1 MSGAGVVPSCIE
13 PRVLHSLY
21 RRDDSTTMW
30 IAEHWRLVRISPE
43 VRWYERWVV
52 VVDVPTAADFD
63 SACISSL
70 NMAWQIAYDLLYQ
83 QELAGIATW
92 EDDRTEVDEYW
103 QSAQPHLKNALGL
116 IQQAHELGLK
126 GKLAAVS
133 PYLLISQD
141 ASRWP
146 GGPGP
151 VSFSSFRTVDAVD
164 LPRAMELFLSPL
176 SAGFRNLYEDLRKKR
191 NTFAHGV
198 SPGDRIAA
206 IDLLKIILVTLQELS
221 AGQSWPRLRLTY
233 LRNDPTAKA
242 YSSDHAYP
250 RLLQEM
256 VTVINALSPSEAEK
270 FFGVDRRSRWYMCPG
285 SCNSEIHT
293 DEFAA
298 HGEYPMLAQ
307 LRPAKTAMAEHL
319 YCFVCGETVKI
330 ERTACKDPE
339 CPADVIFT
347 DRFGE
352 RVCLT
357 CDQIQLDTS
366 GD

>member
-1 MSGAGVVPSCIE
+1 
-13 PRVLHSLY
+13 
-21 RRDDSTTMW
+21 
-30 IAEHWRLVRISPE
+30 
-43 VRWYERWVV
+43 V
-52 VVDVPTAADFD
+52 VVDLPTASDFD

-83 QELAGIATW
+83 EELADIPTW
-92 EDDRTEVDEYW
+92 DDDGTVTDDYW
-103 QSAQPHLKNALGL
+103 QSAQPILRNALGL

-126 GKLAAVS
+126 GKLTAVS

-176 SAGFRNLYEDLRKKR
+176 STRFRDLYEGIRKKR

-198 SPGDRIAA
+198 SKGERLAA
-206 IDLLKIILVTLQELS
+206 IDLLKIILTTLQELF
-221 AGQSWPRLRLTY
+221 AGQPWPKLRLTY
-233 LRNDPTAKA
+233 LENDPTSIA

-256 VTVINALSPSEAEK
+256 VKVINELSPAEAKE
-270 FFGVDRRSRWYMCPG
+270 FFGVDMKSRWYMCPG
-285 SCNSEIHT
+285 SCHSEIHA

-298 HGEYPMLAQ
+298 TGDYPRLAQ
-307 LRPAKTAMAEHL
+307 LRPAKTAGAEHL
-319 YCFVCGETVKI
+319 YCFVCGDTVAI
-330 ERTACKDPE
+330 ERTACKDPK
-339 CPADVIFT
+339 CPADVVFT
-347 DRFGE
+347 DGFGE

-357 CDQIQLDTS
+357 CDKSQLDPS
-366 GD
+366 VGDVV